1 MRVLEFISGLMES
14 NITGS
19 FWVAKLMVWVLGF
32 TAMEFISEIGK
43 TEKTK
48 TQERFTGQTEQN
60 LKEIS

>member
-1 MRVLEFISGLMES
+1 MES

>member
-14 NITGS
+14 NIMGS
-19 FWVAKLMVWVLGF
+19 FWVAKLMVWESGF
-32 TAMEFISEIGK
+32 TTMEFISEIGR

-48 TQERFTGQTEQN
+48 TRELFTGQTEQN